1 MLLYERKIQSP
12 NKVIKLSENEISM
25 IGTDNVE
32 GLQESKASFE
42 QINITWES

>member
-12 NKVIKLSENEISM
+12 NKVIKLSENEIAM

-32 GLQESKASFE
+32 GLQESKSSFE